1 MEDDIRTWEEGD
13 ETTPPD
19 ERIIDLIIKSPNYP
33 SPETEAEEI

>member
-13 ETTPPD
+13 ETTAPD
-19 ERIIDLIIKSPNYP
+19 KRTIDLMIISPNHH